1 VTGYG
6 RKADI
11 WSYGVSLVEMA
22 TARPPYRTAA
32 AAIYSVCVQNKFPSF
47 PDDLA
52 LSAAAHAFLARCLV
66 ADPSA
71 RAGCAELLEH
81 PFVATGGRDAATS
94 SSSSS
99 SVRGP
104 AAAAAAEGHGHLAA
118 ALHQHQAGARHTLST
133 VSLRLSEID
142 LAASV
147 SVSMSGP
154 PSTARPWT
162 GDGDEGKG
170 GEDFYRRRGDD
181 DDVDGGKE
189 GGGGGGGR
197 WGRWGGGGGDG
208 YTGSTGDFYTGL
220 SSTPLVSPR
229 AHRK

>member
-1 VTGYG
+1 
-6 RKADI
+6 
-11 WSYGVSLVEMA
+11 VSLVEMA
-22 TARPPYRTAA
+22 TARLPYRTAA
-32 AAIYSVCVQNKFPSF
+32 AAIYSVVVIKRYPSF
-47 PDDLA
+47 PEDLA

-94 SSSSS
+94 SSSS
-99 SVRGP
+99 VRGP
-104 AAAAAAEGHGHLAA
+104 AAAAAAAAEGHEHLAA
-118 ALHQHQAGARHTLST
+118 ALHQAGARHTLST

-147 SVSMSGP
+147 SMSMSGP
-154 PSTARPWT
+154 PSTARPWA

-170 GEDFYRRRGDD
+170 GEDFYRRGDD
-181 DDVDGGKE
+181 EDVDGGKE
-189 GGGGGGGR
+189 GDGGGR
-197 WGRWGGGGGDG
+197 WGRWGGVGGDG

-220 SSTPLVSPR
+220 SSSPLVSPR